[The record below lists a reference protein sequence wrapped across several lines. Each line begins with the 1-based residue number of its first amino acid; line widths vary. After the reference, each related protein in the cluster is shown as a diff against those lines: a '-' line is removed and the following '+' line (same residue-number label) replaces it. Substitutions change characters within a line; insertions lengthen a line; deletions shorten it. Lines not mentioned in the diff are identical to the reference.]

1 MQSQKVFSET
11 GTSAY
16 FEMTVPNLTC
26 HKLLDQLGD
35 EAPVLELRKRKSS
48 SVFLFNGA
56 SESKLWLHTGTLYYI
71 EVWSAEVKKGQ

>member
-1 MQSQKVFSET
+1 
-11 GTSAY
+11 
-16 FEMTVPNLTC
+16 MTVPNLTC

-56 SESKLWLHTGTLYYI
+56 SEPKLWLHTGTLYHMRS
-71 EVWSAEVKKGQ
+71 VVGRGKKRSIGFIVMVN